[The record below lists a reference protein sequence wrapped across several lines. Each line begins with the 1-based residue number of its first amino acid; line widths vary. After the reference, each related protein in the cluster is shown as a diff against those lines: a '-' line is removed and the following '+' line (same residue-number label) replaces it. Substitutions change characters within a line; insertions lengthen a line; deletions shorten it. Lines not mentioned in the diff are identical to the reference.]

1 MMPRFT
7 IEHARQ
13 KLDTSFPTATAAVKV
28 LEELGVVVEQTGQK
42 RGRSYSYG
50 AYVGLLV
57 G

>member
-1 MMPRFT
+1 MHGTPYINMEGNAVF
-7 IEHARQ
+7 
-13 KLDTSFPTATAAVKV
+13 KFAVKV
-28 LEELGVVVEQTGQK
+28 LEELGVVAEQTGQK